1 MGVVLA
7 KKTFP
12 TLYAKASTGK
22 IKIWRIWAEDGK
34 PCPTIVTE
42 YGWKGSDN
50 LQQTV
55 VKVPK
60 GKNIGRSN
68 ETTAFEQAC
77 LEAEAKWTKKQDKK
91 YTPDPSGKSNIL
103 LPMLAHDYKKRKH
116 HVEWPAFV
124 QPKLNG
130 VRCLATKVS
139 DTEVQYIS
147 RGGKEFTSL
156 DHLTPAI
163 LKAVKVGETLDGE
176 LFTEDLTFQ
185 EIVSAVK
192 RKQDMTE
199 AIQYWVY
206 DIVMDGAFTA
216 RLKRLDK
223 IFAPFKCDTSSPLV
237 RVPSTKLA
245 DERRMMEYQSQAVQA
260 GFEGTIIRNAT
271 GVYKKDFRSPDL
283 QKYKDFLDEEFKIVG
298 AKEGIGRAEGT
309 VTWTCVTEDGKEF
322 DVRPRG
328 THEQR
333 TLWWKNHERYIGKQ
347 LTVRYQNRSDDNIP
361 IFPVG
366 LAIRDY
372 E

>member
-1 MGVVLA
+1 MS

-22 IKIWRIWAEDGK
+22 VKVWRIWAEDGK

-50 LQQTV
+50 LQRTV

-60 GKNIGRSN
+60 GKNVGRSN
-68 ETTAFEQAC
+68 ETTPFEQAC

-91 YTPDPSGKSNIL
+91 YTPDPSGKSNTL

-116 HVEWPAFV
+116 HVEWPAYV

-130 VRCLATKVS
+130 VRCLATKVNES
-139 DTEVQYIS
+139 TVKYTS
-147 RGGKEFTSL
+147 RGGKDFATLE
-156 DHLTPAI
+156 HLTPAL
-163 LKAVKVGETLDGE
+163 LKRMKVGETLDGE
-176 LFTEDLTFQ
+176 LFTEELTFQ

-192 RKQDMTE
+192 RKQDMTGL
-199 AIQYWVY
+199 IQYWIY
-206 DIVMDGAFTA
+206 DVVMPGPFTA
-216 RLKRLDK
+216 RAKRLDK
-223 IFAPFKCDTSSPLV
+223 VFAQSHGVVGPL
-237 RVPSTKLA
+237 RLVPSTLLP
-245 DERRMMEYQSQAVQA
+245 DEDKMMRYQSQVVQA
-260 GFEGTIIRNAT
+260 GFEGTIIRNSK
-271 GVYKKDFRSPDL
+271 GEYRKDFRSPDL
-283 QKYKDFLDEEFKIVG
+283 QKHKDFLDEEFKIVG